1 MSVTWHSI
9 VVDTNI
15 WLDYF
20 LGLRAGSQQARE
32 LLDAANRAGI
42 ELLYAVT
49 STKDLFYLISAD
61 FKRSYRLQFGNESP
75 EAGAQAAGEVAWSCL
90 SVMDEIATAVA
101 CDQADVWM
109 ARKQRCLHEDYGDNL
124 VVAAAQRAHA
134 DCLVT
139 NDQNLL
145 KHSPVAALSCADA
158 LAYLQALEP
167 ADSLR

>member
-1 MSVTWHSI
+1 M
-9 VVDTNI
+9 
-15 WLDYF
+15 
-20 LGLRAGSQQARE
+20 
-32 LLDAANRAGI
+32 
-42 ELLYAVT
+42 
-49 STKDLFYLISAD
+49 
-61 FKRSYRLQFGNESP
+61 
-75 EAGAQAAGEVAWSCL
+75 GAQAAGEVAWSCL

-109 ARKQRCLHEDYGDNL
+109 ARNQRCLHEDYEDNL

-145 KHSPVAALSCADA
+145 KHSPIAALSCTDA